1 MSHLPCY
8 TIRIKNM
15 RNKMKTFKIET
26 EDRYGR
32 FNEYEIQA
40 ESLELATAVAK
51 SAKHYISDV
60 SEVQESTQKIEDN
73 FSDMMP
79 TAEEFWY
86 DAQPEAYEP
95 SCYDGTYSEM

>member
-1 MSHLPCY
+1 M
-8 TIRIKNM
+8 KNE
-15 RNKMKTFKIET
+15 MKKYKIET

-32 FNEYEIQA
+32 FNDYEIQA
-40 ESLELATAVAK
+40 ESLEVATARIKLAN
-51 SAKHYISDV
+51 HYIFDI

-86 DAQPEAYEP
+86 DAQPETYEP

>member
-1 MSHLPCY
+1 
-8 TIRIKNM
+8 M

-51 SAKHYISDV
+51 SAKHYIFDI

-79 TAEEFWY
+79 TSEEFWY
-86 DAQPEAYEP
+86 DAQPETYEP